1 MRLILFLI
9 AAEIGSATTA
19 LSEVRPRMAD
29 RLFCD
34 YVADFAPQI
43 ARNRIR
49 QVPYLRLDEF
59 EYFDP
64 PRSEFLRRT
73 AREIYARPPE
83 VLRRTLD
90 RVTNTY
96 TKDCRDAFEQG

>member
-1 MRLILFLI
+1 MRLVLFLI
-9 AAEIGSATTA
+9 AAEIGTATTA
-19 LSEVRPRMAD
+19 LSETKPRLAD

-49 QVPYLRLDEF
+49 QVPFLRLDEF
-59 EYFDP
+59 EYFDA

-73 AREIYARPPE
+73 AREIYARHPE

-90 RVTNTY
+90 RVTSTY
-96 TKDCRDAFEQG
+96 ANECRDAFESD